1 MRFFFPLRFVSGFS
15 FSANRRRFTPGKPRS
30 RPCASRNESTSLR
43 EVRSKIRFSAGTVR
57 IIYCSPAKIRS
68 QKSQVPPNSR
78 YRPISERGTAS
89 DYISSDCAPWS
100 KTRSTP
106 LEKHVFERHWTHSE
120 NRMSDSLGLSARKR
134 RKYVGNKSKKRIK
147 EEKNGIRVNRAI
159 CFVTPC
165 IRAR

>member
-106 LEKHVFERHWTHSE
+106 LEKHVFE
-120 NRMSDSLGLSARKR
+120 LGTPR
-134 RKYVGNKSKKRIK
+134 RDTGLIPRIVCLIPSGYRPVKNVNMLKKK
-147 EEKNGIRVNRAI
+147 AKNE
-159 CFVTPC
+159 
-165 IRAR
+165 